1 MTDYPPSRT
10 VTLGSALSA
19 AEQRVDELKPDD
31 EDDEPDAEIVPARN
45 ERDALQWAVGRW
57 GEGAEITLEAYTART
72 RARVTDTLRQEMVGE
87 PGPSEQDIWLIAAGL
102 SDAPWID
109 DHDLASKAAATGQL
123 PPALVDWLN
132 GQVDDINDL
141 SEGN

>member
-1 MTDYPPSRT
+1 MTYPPSRT
-10 VTLGSALSA
+10 VTLGNALDS
-19 AEQRVDELKPDD
+19 AEQRVEDLQADEEDGDADPD
-31 EDDEPDAEIVPARN
+31 IVPARN
-45 ERDALQWAVGRW
+45 ERDALQWAVNNY
-57 GEGAEITLEAYTART
+57 GEDAEITLEAYTART
-72 RARVTDTLRQEMVGE
+72 RARVTDTLRQDMVGE
-87 PGPSEQDIWLIAAGL
+87 PGPSEQDLWLIAAGL

-109 DHDLASKAAATGQL
+109 GDDLAAKAGSTGQL